1 LLLLLKNENQK
12 LIEKVIPLVSFRSR
26 AILETS
32 IATVVAVIVPAIL
45 AHTPQNQFIV
55 GPIINAILFW
65 MALRVGIANALFI
78 AVIPSMIAL
87 FRGMLPIQA
96 TTIIPFII
104 LGNCVMIL
112 VFSLVGTRYG
122 VFGEHGSMLSGHSRV
137 FGTRYGAYL
146 QIILAALA
154 KTLVIALPAF
164 FILNLPST
172 VSFMMSWP
180 QLITAFVGGTIVIF
194 INNRLSMKG

>member
-1 LLLLLKNENQK
+1 MLLLLKNENQK

-112 VFSLVGTRYG
+112 VFSLIGTPHG
-122 VFGEHGSMLSGHSRV
+122 VSS
-137 FGTRYGAYL
+137 TRYGAYL